1 MNIAATGTEPASWYR
16 KPYVGLLAMAT
27 VIIGIAMGH
36 AILVSMRLLL
46 GAEDHH
52 FIASEVIV
60 SLLMGCGGMYM
71 VWLGRNKGEGL
82 GTWLGFIAGTLI
94 WIGFFELSWKAFAI
108 GLNPQPVTY
117 DGIPVLN
124 AELQVIQASSVAFF
138 MMMAFLTINKE
149 TRCNMMVWIRRKLGL
164 DPGKA
169 ITNRERNFAAVTAS
183 ESYMT
188 TWACYIIT
196 IMIVDPRIVGNPMGM
211 AAQLPYLAIFAWGL
225 YMVYRITKQREM
237 APALR
242 YAIGAGNVNW
252 IWIEAGSRAKL
263 YEEIWIKPLKYPVS
277 LSILFVLLVIA
288 LIIMLQNKGVSRGV
302 PAAA

>member
-1 MNIAATGTEPASWYR
+1 MISTTTGSEPAAWYR
-16 KPYVGLLAMAT
+16 QPIVGLLAMAT
-27 VIIGIAMGH
+27 VLIGIAMGH
-36 AILVSMRLLL
+36 TILVLMRHVL
-46 GAEDHH
+46 GADDHH
-52 FIASEVIV
+52 FLASEVII
-60 SLLMGCGGMYM
+60 SLVMGCTGLYL
-71 VWLGRNKGEGL
+71 VWYGRNKGEGT

-108 GLNPQPVTY
+108 GLNPQPVMY
-117 DGIPVLN
+117 EGIPVLG
-124 AELQVIQASSVAFF
+124 AELQVIQASSIGFF

-196 IMIVDPRIVGNPMGM
+196 IMIVDPRIVGNPMSM
-211 AAQLPYLAIFAWGL
+211 AAQLPYLAIFAWGI
-225 YMVYRITKQREM
+225 YMIYRITKQREM

-252 IWIEAGSRAKL
+252 IWIEAGSRADL
-263 YEEIWIKPLKYPVS
+263 YDEIWIRPTKYPIT
-277 LSILFVLLVIA
+277 LSILFVLMIIA
-288 LIIMLQNKGVSRGV
+288 LIIMLQNKGLNRGT